1 MNRHSLQLLLN
12 TYGELA
18 VDLPNLP
25 AEMRAELVSLA
36 HVRHRLQS
44 TLTPIQPSN
53 RFREELRQSLLA
65 EAWLRQNQQDSRG
78 WGSLR
83 RHWKLTA
90 AATASGISMAVGAIT
105 FVAWYRARSDA

>member
-1 MNRHSLQLLLN
+1 MNRHSLQLLLD

-18 VDLPNLP
+18 SDLPALP
-25 AEMRAELVSLA
+25 AEVRAELASLA
-36 HVRHRLQS
+36 HVHHLLQS
-44 TLTPIQPSN
+44 SLTPIQPRSL
-53 RFREELRQSLLA
+53 FREELRRSLLA
-65 EAWLRQNQQDSRG
+65 EVWLRQNQQESRD
-78 WGSLR
+78 WGPLR